1 MTPLKKILFIFVFL
15 FLLFSVGLALYFRIE
30 HIHLSQIQKV
40 TVEERK
46 VGFEKVLKLNQQA
59 IFVLAKDYSYWDEL
73 VDAIKNEDLQWSWVN
88 IDSGIKTYNAD
99 AAWTYNVDFKKIYSV
114 NRFGDERL
122 KNLPFNIE
130 QVQKIFS
137 GQSLVHFYVE
147 TPAGYLEVQGATVHP
162 SNDSERKTPPQGYFF
177 VGKLWDKEYL
187 ESLSQLIDCKIS
199 VISANDIGD
208 IKIKDHVFVVSMR
221 GWDNAP
227 LFNILGSVDSRVLEN
242 FHRESRS
249 FLKMFMIYTSLQMLV
264 LLYFLR
270 RFLKRTV

>member
-1 MTPLKKILFIFVFL
+1 MDNSTHP
-15 FLLFSVGLALYFRIE
+15 
-30 HIHLSQIQKV
+30 
-40 TVEERK
+40 
-46 VGFEKVLKLNQQA
+46 
-59 IFVLAKDYSYWDEL
+59 D
-73 VDAIKNEDLQWSWVN
+73 
-88 IDSGIKTYNAD
+88 
-99 AAWTYNVDFKKIYSV
+99 
-114 NRFGDERL
+114 
-122 KNLPFNIE
+122 
-130 QVQKIFS
+130 QKIFI